1 MMKSLECAEFVELS
15 EKIGKFKVK
24 FDNIKEKE
32 PSLSYLH
39 KDDHKNHRYTVNMH

>member
-1 MMKSLECAEFVELS
+1 MMSSLEYAEFVELS
-15 EKIGKFKVK
+15 ENIEKKVK